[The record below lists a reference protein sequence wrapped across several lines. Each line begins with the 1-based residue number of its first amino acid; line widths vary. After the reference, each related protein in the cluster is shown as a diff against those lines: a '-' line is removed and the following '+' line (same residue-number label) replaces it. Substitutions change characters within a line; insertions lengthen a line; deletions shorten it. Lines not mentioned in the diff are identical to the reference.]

1 MRPGIIATIRHVG
14 ALASETHMHPRSATM
29 CYMEKVGIR
38 ELRQNASAVLRRVA
52 AGEVVE
58 VTDRGRAVAR
68 IVPMREASRRQQ
80 HAAEGPASGASGD
93 LLDIKSA
100 TRIDGRSFISKILAR
115 MGANEG

>member
-1 MRPGIIATIRHVG
+1 
-14 ALASETHMHPRSATM
+14 M

-68 IVPMREASRRQQ
+68 IVPMHEASRLEQLL
-80 HAAEGPASGASGD
+80 AEGRARGATED
-93 LLDIKSA
+93 LLDVKPMKRVA
-100 TRIDGRSFISKILAR
+100 GKALLSKILADMR
-115 MGANEG
+115 ADER